1 MFAAKVLVFQPYNNE
16 FCTMKHLLRR
26 FGYEVIEKTMDND
39 IIELVNR
46 FMPDIIIINVFEGNY
61 CLEVCRSLKAHY
73 STRDI
78 PLITHLH
85 GEAEAFKLEFLS
97 IPVNDYLLQP
107 FHEAEFNHKIKIQLE
122 IMNLRRSLKSTQ
134 RALEENL
141 ALVADQKNELEKN
154 LSLAA
159 NIQESLIPK
168 ALGSIPNCSFIW
180 HFQPSG
186 KVGGD
191 IFDAFMLDEEHMGLY
206 MIDVMGHGIA
216 SSMLAVALS
225 EFLILDVERGSPL
238 KRKINE
244 YPYYEIISPLE
255 VINYLNKRFPFN
267 KYKHYFTIFYMILNV
282 KTGVLKYVRAAHPAP
297 IVIKND
303 GGLYELDG
311 YGTPIGFEFG
321 EGYDE
326 RTVCLDSGDTI
337 IVYTDGLME
346 LKGEDGKSLEYE
358 GVIEYF
364 RKEINFENHHFTLNL
379 KKLSRSQENIK
390 DDISML
396 EMKWIKFI

>member
-1 MFAAKVLVFQPYNNE
+1 
-16 FCTMKHLLRR
+16 MKRLLRR
-26 FGYEVIEKTMDND
+26 FGYGVIEEIMKEDM
-39 IIELVNR
+39 IELVVR
-46 FMPDIIIINVFEGNY
+46 IKPDIIIMNVFQGSI
-61 CLEVCRSLKAHY
+61 CLEACKKLKEEY
-73 STRDI
+73 STKDI
-78 PLITHLH
+78 PLIVHLH
-85 GEAEAFKLEFLS
+85 SAVEKLKLDFLAVP
-97 IPVNDYLLQP
+97 INDFIQQP
-107 FHEAEFNHKIKIQLE
+107 FHEMELIHKIQNQLR
-122 IMNLRRSLKSTQ
+122 IVSLHKKLKHSQ
-134 RALEENL
+134 RALEESL
-141 ALVADQKNELEKN
+141 ALVENQKKELDNN

-168 ALGSIPNCSFIW
+168 SLGSIPNCSFIW

-191 IFDAFMLDEEHMGLY
+191 IFDAFMLDEDHMGLY

-297 IVIKND
+297 IIIKND
-303 GGLYELDG
+303 GGLYELDA
-311 YGTPIGFEFG
+311 YGTPVGFEFG

-326 RTVCLDSGDTI
+326 KTVCLDSGDTI

-346 LKGEDGKSLEYE
+346 LKDTDGKPLEYE
-358 GVIEYF
+358 GIIDYF
-364 RKEINFENHHFTLNL
+364 KKEINFENHHYTLNL
-379 KKLSRSQENIK
+379 KKLTRSQETIK
-390 DDISML
+390 DDISIL